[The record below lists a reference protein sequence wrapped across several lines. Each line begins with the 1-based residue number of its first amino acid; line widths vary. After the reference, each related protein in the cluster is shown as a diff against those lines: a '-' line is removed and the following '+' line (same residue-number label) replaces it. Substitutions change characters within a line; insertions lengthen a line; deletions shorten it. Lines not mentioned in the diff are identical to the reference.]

1 VTHRIRLLFL
11 FLLAL
16 AVRLPILAT
25 QHDEY
30 LSGGITTA
38 LGLVARNLLE
48 GRGLV
53 ETTGPYELRQLYD
66 LQRDRGKLLDIGDFP
81 DPPDQPTKPLIQR
94 MPGYPVLLAI
104 SWKLTGN
111 RSYLPIQLVQVLLSA
126 LLPLMLYSAG
136 RRLFGEAA
144 GLTAGILAALHLAEA
159 RLAVVPLYDAWIV
172 FLAGFLIWFLARSGE
187 KGYPLA
193 DFVWIGLAVAAGTY
207 LKPTVLVLPL
217 FVAAALIPRISVRR
231 ALARGAIAFGLPL
244 LALLP
249 WAFRNE
255 RVFHRPI
262 LTNTFFWATFWEG
275 FGEARNPFG
284 AVLDDHFTYVRVLA
298 DDPLMVYASPEYDDY
313 FRPKVLGVIGTRP
326 GFVLSL
332 MGQRLVRGL
341 LFPENPWGIPAVER
355 TEESF
360 RVFHRDTGKGLLAYL
375 AAKPVVS
382 LVKLLQR
389 FWDPFLLVLA
399 FLTLAVD
406 RDRWREFL
414 PLLALP
420 VAFVAT
426 TIPLHLEGRYLLPGT
441 LVWILFAA
449 VPLSAWLGGW
459 QERRGKTPESASP
472 AL

>member
-1 VTHRIRLLFL
+1 MRLLLL

-16 AVRLPILAT
+16 AIRLPILVT
-25 QHDEY
+25 QHDAY

-66 LQRDRGKLLDIGDFP
+66 LQRDRGRLMDIQDFP
-81 DPPDQPTKPLIQR
+81 DPPDQSTKPLIQR
-94 MPGYPVLLAI
+94 MPGYPALLTI
-104 SWKLTGN
+104 TWKLTGD
-111 RSYLPIQLVQVLLSA
+111 RTYLPIQIVQVLISS

-144 GLTAGILAALHLAEA
+144 GLTAGILAALNLAEA

-172 FLAGFLIWFLARSGE
+172 FLAGFLIWFLIRSGE
-187 KGYPLA
+187 QGYPLM
-193 DFVWIGLAVAAGTY
+193 DFVWIGLAVAAVTY

-217 FVAAALIPRISVRR
+217 FVAAALIPRISLRR
-231 ALARGAIAFGLPL
+231 ALARGTLAFGLPL
-244 LALLP
+244 LALVP
-249 WAFRNE
+249 WALRNE
-255 RVFHRPI
+255 RIFHRPI
-262 LTNTFFWATFWEG
+262 LTNTFFWATAWEG
-275 FGEARNPFG
+275 FGEATNPFG

-298 DDPLMVYASPEYDDY
+298 DEPRMVYASPEYDDH
-313 FRPKVLGVIGTRP
+313 FRPKVLGVVGTRP

-332 MGQRLVRGL
+332 MGRRLVRGL
-341 LFPENPWGIPAVER
+341 LFPENPWGIPAVES

-360 RVFHRDTGKGLLAYL
+360 RTFHRETGKGIFAYCG
-375 AAKPVVS
+375 AKPLAS

-399 FLTLAVD
+399 LLTLAVD

-426 TIPLHLEGRYLLPGT
+426 TIPLHLEGRYLLPGS

-449 VPLSAWLGGW
+449 VPLSAWLSGW
-459 QERRGKTPESASP
+459 RLRGRKSPEAASP